1 MLDWV
6 SEAFQGAVSFIG
18 ESLVK
23 ILDWLLSGI
32 VSVLTKAIDAADG
45 VFDVLNSLW
54 NFFVSIKDLLL
65 NLFSEIFFTETD
77 IFIKP
82 SARRVTIFTF
92 LTVSALVGLFPLLLS
107 MLILRVFQPRSF
119 PGAVLTV
126 VRLISVYGRV

>member
-65 NLFSEIFFTETD
+65 NLFSVLFPFVPPEVF
-77 IFIKP
+77 
-82 SARRVTIFTF
+82 SV
-92 LTVSALVGLFPLLLS
+92 VSLGLF
-107 MLILRVFQPRSF
+107 
-119 PGAVLTV
+119 AVLLAGIV
-126 VRLISVYGRV
+126 KKVRG